1 MAASGSLSTAILG
14 ALAWSGNWRLRFEK
28 NPGQPLAIQAGHHPH
43 LSRYRLAQGE
53 SLSTPRLILNHSSHG
68 KGPASRN
75 LHRWARAYGI
85 RGGSETR
92 RILLN
97 SWEGAY
103 FTFDDELIKRMMSDA
118 ARTGIELFVLDD
130 GWFGLKHPRDCSL
143 AGLGD
148 WRVNTRKLKGGLQ
161 GLIDHAQQEAI
172 DFGIWVEP
180 EMVNPASEL
189 YEDHPDWVIELPH
202 RTHRLQRTQL
212 CLDLANPA
220 VQDFIYLTIDT
231 LLARHPGISYIKW
244 DCNRAISDPG
254 SNHLAAARQEH
265 LAIDYVQGYYE
276 VLRRLTAKHPAVTF
290 QACGS
295 GGGRTDYG
303 SLQYHHEAWTSD
315 NTDAKERIRMQW
327 SLNPIYPAIVTAAH
341 VTEVPNHQTGRV
353 TPLKYRFDVAM
364 TGRLGFELRP
374 ERVPAEDM
382 EFSRQALAVYK
393 SIRPL
398 VQFGDLYRLH
408 SPFAGDLAALMY
420 VLDGRDGEAGEAVLF
435 AFTLDKDLPACPG
448 RIHLRGLDPQQRY
461 QLSELNPAKP
471 NTPLTR
477 YHGQALGGDFLMHEG
492 LAIPWSKGDYESVV
506 IHLRAIPSV

>member
-161 GLIDHAQQEAI
+161 GQ
-172 DFGIWVEP
+172 
-180 EMVNPASEL
+180 
-189 YEDHPDWVIELPH
+189 
-202 RTHRLQRTQL
+202 
-212 CLDLANPA
+212 
-220 VQDFIYLTIDT
+220 DT
-231 LLARHPGISYIKW
+231 LPL
-244 DCNRAISDPG
+244 G
-254 SNHLAAARQEH
+254 SG
-265 LAIDYVQGYYE
+265 DDTVFGK
-276 VLRRLTAKHPAVTF
+276 V
-290 QACGS
+290 
-295 GGGRTDYG
+295 GGGR
-303 SLQYHHEAWTSD
+303 A
-315 NTDAKERIRMQW
+315 
-327 SLNPIYPAIVTAAH
+327 
-341 VTEVPNHQTGRV
+341 
-353 TPLKYRFDVAM
+353 
-364 TGRLGFELRP
+364 
-374 ERVPAEDM
+374 
-382 EFSRQALAVYK
+382 
-393 SIRPL
+393 
-398 VQFGDLYRLH
+398 
-408 SPFAGDLAALMY
+408 
-420 VLDGRDGEAGEAVLF
+420 
-435 AFTLDKDLPACPG
+435 
-448 RIHLRGLDPQQRY
+448 
-461 QLSELNPAKP
+461 
-471 NTPLTR
+471 
-477 YHGQALGGDFLMHEG
+477 
-492 LAIPWSKGDYESVV
+492 
-506 IHLRAIPSV
+506 